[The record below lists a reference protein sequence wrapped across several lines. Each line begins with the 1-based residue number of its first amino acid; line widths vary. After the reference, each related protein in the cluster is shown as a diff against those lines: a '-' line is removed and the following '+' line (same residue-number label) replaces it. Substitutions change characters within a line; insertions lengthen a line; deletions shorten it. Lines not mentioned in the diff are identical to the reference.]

1 MPANASATG
10 AVRSAAPSRGPAH
23 AAGLILACGGLLAWS
38 VASLAQQAPTR
49 APNGRPAAQPVNQPG
64 TQPSAQPGAR
74 PGANPGARPGDEGG
88 RQPAANPPTNP
99 QPAANP
105 GNPNPPHNVQRPDMP
120 QPTGDNVTL
129 SQFAEAVELKTLV
142 EYVAETL
149 ELNIVGSDAL
159 TGSVVINAPVTVP
172 KSELLGLLA
181 ALLEQ
186 QKHAIF
192 LDQSGF
198 YRITANNEVA
208 IGGFTGELATTRI
221 IATPTLKP
229 SSLTDAV
236 GKLMGDPQLG
246 GMVAKVA
253 FIDDLGVIVITDTPR
268 RVKALEDFIARI
280 LEQKRQQTFQRFKL
294 DHISAITAR
303 QRAIELIGQVQP
315 NYSQGGQPGQP
326 GVPMPQGIPGVP
338 GSGGGSLN
346 NLAERLTVDPQG
358 NALIF
363 RGTEE
368 ESREL
373 DSILQVIDQP
383 SSLEV
388 RSYFAGS
395 AATEISKIAAG
406 FGLGNV
412 VQIDTAQA
420 SGPEGGNPMNPTNMQ
435 GPGPGLPTGTGALG
449 GPTMVVDVGQGRIL
463 YYGTPTQ
470 HSVIERLIT
479 LFDTKQDNVVI
490 EFYRLKNAKSEEVA
504 DLLNGMLNNQ
514 QTSVNNALL
523 SGGGYVNRSSGRG
536 RNRTEEQIYVNPRGG
551 GGGENQAGAGN
562 NSVNFAGGEDV
573 FVLADVSNNQVLV
586 KAPQKLQTDFKR
598 LIDQLDLRK
607 PQVYIEAIIVA
618 VQATDTFRLA
628 FETQLINAQGTGGV
642 LNTNFGLGSLGGSAT
657 QPGNMISPK
666 VVNTGLGGITA
677 AIIKSDQ
684 VPIVMN
690 ALARHTDSRILS
702 SPQILADNNEEA
714 EIVAQ
719 DEQPTTTTTQ
729 TSGNPSQTSFG
740 GYEQAGTKMKV
751 TPQISEGNYVRLEYE
766 IELSSFVGAGSDGVP
781 PPKSTNNV
789 TSKVSVPSDAT
800 VIVGGFKFDQSGKTV
815 IKVPLLGDIPI
826 VGQLFKDDNK
836 SGANNR
842 LYVFL
847 TPRILRDP
855 DFRDL
860 ILLTQ
865 GPQAD
870 AKLPPDEPS
879 LSPRSIDIFD
889 PGFTPISSP
898 APWPEPAPLSPG
910 AAAMPIDLIDSQP
923 SKPAPRQTQP
933 TQPRPPAN
941 SPSGSDPTAWAPPG
955 TNPPPS
961 TVPAPTP
968 PGQVKRKN

>member
-1 MPANASATG
+1 MRTPSPDLHALPTRWPISAPATDAGLPAAT
-10 AVRSAAPSRGPAH
+10 SRGLAH
-23 AAGLILACGGLLAWS
+23 AASLIVACGGLLAWS
-38 VASLAQQAPTR
+38 VPSIAQQAPTR
-49 APNGRPAAQPVNQPG
+49 APTGRPAAQPVNQPG
-64 TQPSAQPGAR
+64 PQPGTQPGNR
-74 PGANPGARPGDEGG
+74 PGANPGARPGGDDGG
-88 RQPAANPPTNP
+88 RQPATNP
-99 QPAANP
+99 QPAPNP
-105 GNPNPPHNVQRPDMP
+105 GNANPPRTVQRPDLP
-120 QPTGDNVTL
+120 PPTGDTVTL
-129 SQFAEAVELKTLV
+129 SQFAEPVELKTLV

-149 ELNIVGSDAL
+149 GLNIVGSDAL
-159 TGSVVINAPVTVP
+159 SGSVVINAPVTVP

-198 YRITANNEVA
+198 YRITASNEVA
-208 IGGFTGELATTRI
+208 IGMINGEYATTRI

-229 SSLTDAV
+229 SALTDAV
-236 GKLMGDPQLG
+236 GKLMGDPQMG
-246 GMVAKVA
+246 VAAAKVA

-315 NYSQGGQPGQP
+315 NYQGGQAGQP
-326 GVPMPQGIPGVP
+326 GVPMPQGMPGVP

-406 FGLGNV
+406 FGLGTV
-412 VQIDTAQA
+412 VQIDTAA
-420 SGPEGGNPMNPTNMQ
+420 AMGPDGSNPGINPGIQ
-435 GPGPGLPTGTGALG
+435 PGPGPSSLTGSLG

-490 EFYRLKNAKSEEVA
+490 EFYRLKNAKAEEVA

-514 QTSVNNALL
+514 QASVNNALL
-523 SGGGYVNRSSGRG
+523 SGGGYVNRASGRG
-536 RNRTEEQIYVNPRGG
+536 RNRKEEQIYVNPRGG
-551 GGGENQAGAGN
+551 GNENAANAGK

-573 FVLADVSNNQVLV
+573 FVLPDISNNQVLV

-618 VQATDTFRLA
+618 VQASDNFRLA

-657 QPGNMISPK
+657 QPGNMLSPK

-719 DEQPTTTTTQ
+719 DEQPTTSTSQ
-729 TSGNPSQTSFG
+729 TSGNPSITAFN
-740 GYEQAGTKMKV
+740 GYEQAGTKMTV

-789 TSKVSVPSDAT
+789 KSKVSVPSDAT

-836 SGANNR
+836 NGANNR

-870 AKLPPDEPS
+870 AKLPPDEPA
-879 LSPRSIDIFD
+879 LSPHSIDIFD
-889 PGFTPISSP
+889 PGLAPISAP
-898 APWPEPAPLSPG
+898 APWP
-910 AAAMPIDLIDSQP
+910 Q
-923 SKPAPRQTQP
+923 PAPRPAT
-933 TQPRPPAN
+933 TPRPPAN
-941 SPSGSDPTAWAPPG
+941 SPSGGDPTAWTPPG
-955 TNPPPS
+955 TNPTPS
-961 TVPAPTP
+961 TLPSPTP